1 MSTNVPVAHVQQY
14 STIVNLLLQQKKSR
28 FRGAVMESP
37 QMGKSSSIVEQ
48 IGTLPLTRN
57 APRHSD
63 TGFANVAHDKR
74 WVSPN
79 DYEGAELVDAQ
90 DLLRTLIDPT
100 GPYAMAGVAAANR
113 AFDDEV
119 VNGFF
124 NANFTGENG
133 TTATATLASF
143 GSGSQ
148 MVAATVGAAAAT
160 GLNVAKLRAAMRLL
174 LAAEVDIE
182 SDELFVGITALQHDN
197 MLNET
202 QAINLDYQS
211 KPILEDGRIRRFMGF
226 TFIQSER
233 IPGGA
238 GYNVAINPSIPTGSS
253 DGQYTT
259 GSRFMVPF
267 WAKSG
272 VHLGVWGDVQT
283 RIDELPGKRYATQVY
298 VKATAGATR
307 TQEKLCGIINCA

>member
-1 MSTNVPVAHVQQY
+1 MSINISVAHAQQFSTN
-14 STIVNLLLQQKKSR
+14 VNLLLQQKKAR
-28 FRGAVMESP
+28 FRGAVMESA
-37 QMGKSSSIVEQ
+37 QFGKSASIVEQ
-48 IGTLPLTRN
+48 IGTMAMTRN

-63 TGFANVAHDKR
+63 TITGNISHDKR
-74 WVSPN
+74 WVQPN

-90 DLLRTLIDPT
+90 DLLRTIIDPT
-100 GPYAMAGVAAANR
+100 GAYAMAGVAAANR
-113 AFDDEV
+113 TFDDEV

-124 NANFTGENG
+124 NANFVGENG
-133 TTATATLASF
+133 TTATATLAAF
-143 GSGSQ
+143 NGGSQ

-174 LAAEVDIE
+174 MAAEVDVDN
-182 SDELFVGITALQHDN
+182 DELFIGITALQHDN

-226 TFIQSER
+226 TFLQTER

-238 GYNVAINPSIPTGSS
+238 SYNVAINPSIPTGSA

-272 VHLGVWGDVQT
+272 MHLGVWGDVQT

-298 VKATAGATR
+298 VKATSGATR
-307 TQEKLCGIINCA
+307 TEERRCGLINCA